1 MINKLK
7 VSGLL
12 LLMTMTSFS
21 TQATVAKEWN
31 EALLEAIRLDF
42 ARPTV
47 HARNLYHTSA
57 VMWDAWA
64 TYDSEALG
72 LFFTEKNQTTD
83 VNAARHEAISYAA
96 YRLLSWRFSESP
108 NVDITL
114 PALNQTLSDLGYDL
128 NVTTTVGNSPAAIGN
143 RIAANMIAYGMN
155 DGANE
160 ANGYENQYYLPV
172 NDPLLPDFTGN
183 PDIGD
188 PNRWQPLALDFFI
201 GQSGII
207 VGEYP
212 DFLSP
217 EWGTVRTFSLRQ
229 DQAVDY
235 VRDGQLYRVY
245 MDPGAPPYIG
255 TASDADYKSGFAQVV
270 EWSSY
275 LDPNDGVMVDISPA
289 ARGNNALGTNNGS
302 GRVMNPVTGQP
313 YANNV
318 VPAGD
323 YYRVLAEFWA
333 DGPDSETPPGHWF
346 TILNYVT
353 DQLSNKV
360 IDGVVVD
367 DLEWDVKSYLALGG
381 GMHDVAISAWGIKG
395 WYDYIRPVS
404 AIRYMCDQGQSSDV
418 NQPSYNPN
426 GIPLQSNVTEVI
438 TQASIAPGERHE
450 HLAGNNDENVGAIA
464 VRAWRGPEYI
474 NEPETDTAGVGW
486 ILCGDWWP
494 YQRPSFVTPPFA
506 GYVSGH
512 STYSRAAAEILTA
525 LTGSEYFPGGMGTF
539 SAPANEFL
547 VFEDGPSVD
556 IELQWATYQDAADE
570 CSLSRIYGGIH
581 PTADDIPGRLIGYQ
595 IGRQAYQHALN
606 FFRGGA
612 VQPVMVP
619 VNQYV
624 WWLFGLM
631 WMLGLGA
638 FAYTRN
644 KKTAN
649 ATDFTQT

>member
-1 MINKLK
+1 MIKK
-7 VSGLL
+7 VKISLL
-12 LLMTMTSFS
+12 LILMTMVSFS
-21 TQATVAKEWN
+21 TQATVAREWN

-47 HARNLYHTSA
+47 HARNLYHFSA
-57 VMWDAWA
+57 VAWDAWA
-64 TYDSEALG
+64 TYDPDALG
-72 LFFTEKNQTTD
+72 LFFTEKNQAAN

-96 YRLLSWRFSESP
+96 YRLLRWRFSESP

-114 PALNQTLSDLGYDL
+114 PALDQTMSDLGYDI
-128 NVTTTVGNSPAAIGN
+128 NVITTSGNTPAAIGN
-143 RIAANMIAYGMN
+143 RIAANMIAYGMS

-160 ANGYENQYYLPV
+160 TNGYENQYYLPV

-217 EWGTVRTFSLRQ
+217 EWGVVRTFSLRQ

-245 MDPGAPPYIG
+245 LDPGAPPYIG
-255 TASDADYKSGFAQVV
+255 TATDAEYKSGFAQVV
-270 EWSSY
+270 EWSSF
-275 LDPNDGVMVDISPA
+275 LDPSDGVMVDISPA

-302 GRVMNPVTGQP
+302 GRSLNPVTGQP

-353 DQLSNKV
+353 DQLTSKV

-426 GIPLQSNVTEVI
+426 GIPLQPNVIEVI
-438 TQASIAPGERHE
+438 TQDSIASGERHE
-450 HLAGNNDENVGAIA
+450 HLAGNNGANVGSIA
-464 VRAWRGPEYI
+464 VRTWRGPEYI

-512 STYSRAAAEILTA
+512 STYSRAAAEILTS
-525 LTGSEYFPGGMGTF
+525 LTGSEYFPGGLGTF

-619 VNQYV
+619 VNQYI
-624 WWLFGLM
+624 WLLFGLV
-631 WMLGLGA
+631 WMLGLYV
-638 FAYTRN
+638 FARIR
-644 KKTAN
+644 KRN
-649 ATDFTQT
+649 ATSRA

>member
-1 MINKLK
+1 MINNFKIFCL
-7 VSGLL
+7 SILL
-12 LLMTMTSFS
+12 LCISHS
-21 TQATVAKEWN
+21 AHATVAKEWN
-31 EALLEAIRLDF
+31 EALLDAIRLDF

-64 TYDSEALG
+64 TYDDQALG
-72 LFFTEKNQTTD
+72 LFFNEKHQVAN
-83 VNAARHEAISYAA
+83 VAAARHESISYAA
-96 YRLLSWRFSESP
+96 YRLLLWRFGQSP

-114 PALNQTLSDLGYDL
+114 PALSQLMTDLGYDI
-128 NVTTTVGNSPAAIGN
+128 NVTTTVGNTPAAIGN
-143 RIAANMIAYGMN
+143 RIAANMIAYGMS

-160 ANGYENQYYLPV
+160 ANAYENQYYLPV

-217 EWGTVRTFSLRQ
+217 EWGTVAPFSLRQ

-235 VRDGQLYRVY
+235 VRDGELYRVY
-245 MDPGAPPYIG
+245 LDPGAPPYLG
-255 TASDADYKSGFAQVV
+255 TATDAAYKSGFTQVV

-275 LDPNDGVMVDISPA
+275 LDPTDGVMVDISPG
-289 ARGNNALGTNNGS
+289 ARGNNALGTNNGT
-302 GRVMNPVTGQP
+302 GRSVNPITGQP
-313 YANNV
+313 YASNI

-353 DQLSNKV
+353 EQITDKQ
-360 IDGVVVD
+360 IDGVPVD

-404 AIRYMCDQGQSSDV
+404 AIRYMCDQGQSSDA
-418 NQPSYNPN
+418 NQASYDVN
-426 GIPLQSNVTEVI
+426 GIPLMPGIIEVI

-464 VRAWRGPEYI
+464 VNAWRGPDYI
-474 NEPETDTAGVGW
+474 TEPETDVAGVGW

-512 STYSRAAAEILTA
+512 STYSRAAAEILTL
-525 LTGSEYFPGGMGTF
+525 LTGSEFFPGGMGTF

-581 PTADDIPGRLIGYQ
+581 PTADDIPGRFIGNQ

-612 VQPVMVP
+612 IQPQMVP
-619 VNQYV
+619 VNQYT
-624 WWLFGLM
+624 WILFALIWVVGICVFSFK
-631 WMLGLGA
+631 W
-638 FAYTRN
+638 YRN
-644 KKTAN
+644 M
-649 ATDFTQT
+649 TDSA